1 MTIQLNGLRITIARS
16 FLQRLVGLL
25 GRRAL
30 APDEALLLLPC
41 SNIHTAWMRF
51 AIDVVFLD
59 RDGAILSVSE
69 GVPPWRAAALRRAH
83 SCLELASG
91 GARRHG
97 LAPGQHWPQLAAASL
112 AGTD

>member
-1 MTIQLNGLRITIARS
+1 MQLNGLHITVARS
-16 FLQRLVGLL
+16 FGQRLVGLL

-59 RDGAILSVSE
+59 REGTILSVSSD
-69 GVPPWRAAALRRAH
+69 VRPWRTAASRQAH

-91 GARRHG
+91 GAGRHG
-97 LAPGQHWPQLAAASL
+97 LAPGQRWPQLAAVSMAR
-112 AGTD
+112 

>member
-1 MTIQLNGLRITIARS
+1 MQLNGLHITIARS
-16 FLQRLVGLL
+16 FRQRLLGLL

-59 RDGAILSVSE
+59 REGTILSVSPD
-69 GVPPWRAAALRRAH
+69 VRPWRTAATWHAH

-91 GARRHG
+91 AAARHG
-97 LAPGQHWPQLAAASL
+97 LAPGQRWPQLAAANL
-112 AGTD
+112 AP